1 MNQKDELLREGTMNQ
16 TFKLH
21 IYKSGKADPETK
33 ITIPLSV
40 LHVAE
45 KLLPRKVKES
55 LSKEGIDINE
65 LSGLF
70 GKQGPKGK
78 LIEIENPD
86 EKLVI
91 LVE

>member
-1 MNQKDELLREGTMNQ
+1 MMQ
-16 TFKLH
+16 TLKLH
-21 IYKSGKADPETK
+21 IYKAGKSEPDTK

-40 LHVAE
+40 LPVSE
-45 KLLPRKVKES
+45 KLLPQRVKES
-55 LSKEGIDINE
+55 LAKEGIDLNE
-65 LSGLF
+65 LGSLF

-78 LIEIENPD
+78 LIEIENLN

>member
-1 MNQKDELLREGTMNQ
+1 MMQ
-16 TFKLH
+16 TLKLH

-40 LHVAE
+40 LPVSE
-45 KLLPRKVKES
+45 RLLPQKVKAS
-55 LSKEGIDINE
+55 LAREGIDLNE
-65 LSGLF
+65 LGSLF

-78 LIEIENPD
+78 LIEIENTN
-86 EKLVI
+86 EKIVI